1 MLEVAERL
9 DCTLWPVIRL
19 NCGVTAA
26 ALISVMYRRHCS
38 TGTKFW
44 REMAQHAFETDE
56 HILWDSLSD
65 VIMPCHAMQVTW
77 TKSPSSSKFSFL
89 SYLPHRGLALFV
101 VKQLF
106 IRVII
111 DEGYDGVRVE

>member
-9 DCTLWPVIRL
+9 DCTLGPIIRL

-38 TGTKFW
+38 TGTKLW
-44 REMAQHAFETDE
+44 REMAEHAFETDG
-56 HILWDSLSD
+56 HILWDPLRD
-65 VIMPCHAMQVTW
+65 VIHAMQVTW

-106 IRVII
+106 IRAII